1 MPVLVLFFERLD
13 DVRSFSIILLV
24 VVVVVCPSLKLNLL
38 PSMLIW
44 STKNVSVI
52 NLPVDILCGKGSY
65 SSESSSQQ
73 IGSSVGVSSSSTSLA
88 STS

>member
-44 STKNVSVI
+44 STKNVSV